1 MKREDLVDLNAFRT
15 VAEERS
21 FTRAAARLGTSQSA
35 VSTAMR
41 RLEDRLGIR
50 LLTRNTRQVTLT
62 EAGER
67 LLGTVGPALSIMEE
81 QLGALMELRD
91 KPAGT
96 VRITTSD
103 YAAQAILW
111 PSARRVMAAYPDI
124 RVEISIESALTDI
137 VTHRFD
143 AGVRLGEQLA
153 NDMVA
158 VRIGGDV
165 SMAAVAAP
173 GYMQQ
178 RTVPRSPQD
187 LSSHTCINIRTPT
200 HGGIYAWEF
209 EKDGRAIRVRVE
221 GQFTCNSAP
230 LAVKAAREGFGIAYI
245 PDYHAEES
253 LNDGSLVRVMEDWCP
268 RFSGFHLYYPSRRQ
282 KTSAFSIL
290 LEDLR
295 QHP

>member
-15 VAEERS
+15 VAEESS
-21 FTRAAARLGTSQSA
+21 FTHAAARLGTSQSA

-41 RLEDRLGIR
+41 RLEERLGIP
-50 LLTRNTRQVTLT
+50 LLIRTTRQVTLT

-67 LLGTVGPALSIMEE
+67 LLATLGPALSAMEGE
-81 QLGALMELRD
+81 LEALMALRD

-103 YAAQAILW
+103 HAARAILW
-111 PSARRVMAAYPDI
+111 PAAQRVMTAYPDI

-143 AGVRLGEQLA
+143 AGIRLGERLA

-165 SMAAVAAP
+165 RMAAVAAP
-173 GYMQQ
+173 EYLANHHA
-178 RTVPRSPQD
+178 PASPED
-187 LSSHTCINIRTPT
+187 LSSHLCVNIRTPT

-209 EKDGRAIRVRVE
+209 EKDGRDVKVRVE
-221 GQFTCNSAP
+221 GQFICNDAP
-230 LAVKAAREGFGIAYI
+230 LAVEAAKAGFGIAYV
-245 PDYHAEES
+245 PDYHVGSE
-253 LNDGSLVRVMEDWCP
+253 LTHGSLIRLMEDWCP
-268 RFSGFHLYYPSRRQ
+268 TFSGFHLYYPSRRQ
-282 KTSAFSIL
+282 KTPAFSIL
-290 LEDLR
+290 LDELR
-295 QHP
+295 QRG